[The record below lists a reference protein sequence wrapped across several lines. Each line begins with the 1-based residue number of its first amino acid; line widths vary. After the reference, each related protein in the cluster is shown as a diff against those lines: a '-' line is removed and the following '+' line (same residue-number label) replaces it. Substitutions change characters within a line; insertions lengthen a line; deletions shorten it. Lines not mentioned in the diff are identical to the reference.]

1 MGAMVPHAGMRR
13 TTAAGARCWSPRLSA
28 GYHGRSREVRAV
40 EHTEHGPTDEALARL
55 EDVLLELPFE
65 RAVPDLPELLSRAEV
80 DRSLLLHD
88 ERAMK
93 LLHEALVARPFG
105 TLEVV
110 QRVRTEVELLTL
122 EVELLTERLAD
133 ADAREQQRIGSRLD
147 AVRSRLEELRAQL

>member
-1 MGAMVPHAGMRR
+1 MD
-13 TTAAGARCWSPRLSA
+13 
-28 GYHGRSREVRAV
+28 
-40 EHTEHGPTDEALARL
+40 HTEHGPTDEGLARL

-65 RAVPDLPELLSRAEV
+65 RAVPDLSELLSRAEV

-133 ADAREQQRIGSRLD
+133 ADAREEQRIATRLD
-147 AVRSRLEELRAQL
+147 VVRSRLEELRGQL

>member
-1 MGAMVPHAGMRR
+1 VD
-13 TTAAGARCWSPRLSA
+13 
-28 GYHGRSREVRAV
+28 
-40 EHTEHGPTDEALARL
+40 HTEHGPTDEALARL

-65 RAVPDLPELLSRAEV
+65 RAVPDLSEVLARAEV
-80 DRSLLLHD
+80 DRSLLLRD

-122 EVELLTERLAD
+122 EVELLTERFAD
-133 ADAREQQRIGSRLD
+133 ADAREGQQIASRLE
-147 AVRSRLEELRAQL
+147 AVRSRLEELRGQL